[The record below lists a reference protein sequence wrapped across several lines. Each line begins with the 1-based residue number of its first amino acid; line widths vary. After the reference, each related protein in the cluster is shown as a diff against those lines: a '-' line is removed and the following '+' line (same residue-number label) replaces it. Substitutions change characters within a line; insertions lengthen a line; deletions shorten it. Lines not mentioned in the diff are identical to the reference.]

1 MSTEKGPD
9 FWLGVWPNPQI
20 SAAVEDQRAFEE
32 TTLPYLKMELNSQC
46 SVNRTDFFATAA
58 SATCANQL
66 RIPDRR
72 VC

>member
-1 MSTEKGPD
+1 
-9 FWLGVWPNPQI
+9 
-20 SAAVEDQRAFEE
+20 
-32 TTLPYLKMELNSQC
+32 MELNSQC

>member
-1 MSTEKGPD
+1 
-9 FWLGVWPNPQI
+9 
-20 SAAVEDQRAFEE
+20 
-32 TTLPYLKMELNSQC
+32 LNSQC
-46 SVNRTDFFATAA
+46 SVSRTDFFATAA